1 MSGTELKEL
10 LTGKVLVNTTDQNK
24 DRGKKS
30 TAVGFCFGIGDYE

>member
-1 MSGTELKEL
+1 MSDAELKKL
-10 LTGKVLVNTTDQNK
+10 LLGKVLANTTDQNK